1 MTNYHHS
8 TANNQSL
15 IIFICSSQ
23 PSGTGTQGRLGRR
36 QVARPAFRFRPPVI
50 QGIDDCSCCC
60 FLVLLSLISHFILLL
75 FLAYVSWI
83 FHLFQKPSSRVEHSA
98 GGSSIHKGLNSLSFK
113 KSTEYHSSKIHPLLC
128 G

>member
-1 MTNYHHS
+1 MINYHHS

-23 PSGTGTQGRLGRR
+23 PSGTGTQERLGRR

-83 FHLFQKPSSRVEHSA
+83 LRDIYFRNLHRELNTAQEDLQYTKVSTHFLFQQ
-98 GGSSIHKGLNSLSFK
+98 L
-113 KSTEYHSSKIHPLLC
+113 TEYHSLIK
-128 G
+128 